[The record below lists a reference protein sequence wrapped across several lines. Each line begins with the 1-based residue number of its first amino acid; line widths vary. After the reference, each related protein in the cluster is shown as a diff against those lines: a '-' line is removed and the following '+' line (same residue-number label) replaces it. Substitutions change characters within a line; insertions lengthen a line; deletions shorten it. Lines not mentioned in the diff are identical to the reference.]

1 MNRPKCRSCMPCCAP
16 IQVGWDLAQS
26 AGQPSL
32 VSSVRHGPPLVGFTS
47 LSFSLFIWIKGLR
60 SPKMLTR
67 DPQLRAVRG
76 VALVGVLKLQLP
88 LPALLGSFFS
98 NVMYSW
104 WRVGPCGLRP

>member
-1 MNRPKCRSCMPCCAP
+1 
-16 IQVGWDLAQS
+16 
-26 AGQPSL
+26 
-32 VSSVRHGPPLVGFTS
+32 
-47 LSFSLFIWIKGLR
+47 
-60 SPKMLTR
+60 MLTR